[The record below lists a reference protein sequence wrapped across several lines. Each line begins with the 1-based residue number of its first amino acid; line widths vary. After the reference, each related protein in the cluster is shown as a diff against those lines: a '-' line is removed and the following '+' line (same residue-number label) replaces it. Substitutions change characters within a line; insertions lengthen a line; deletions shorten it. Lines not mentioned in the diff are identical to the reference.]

1 MLGRDRR
8 SGFTLIEVMVV
19 LVIVALAGS
28 FMVIGYNQLLQRKE
42 AAQIEELQA
51 WLEAAADIS
60 VLQSTVLGVTRMDN
74 QLKLMAFFH
83 GEWFL
88 LADQVSLEID
98 EDMQIT
104 WPAELLDSNLTETA
118 EDDHPQPYLVLT
130 PAGDILPEGR
140 IGLRVGEQQAN
151 INWQESGEFSLAWQ
165 EI

>member
-8 SGFTLIEVMVV
+8 SGFTLIEIMVV

-88 LADQVSLEID
+88 LADQVSLDIG

-104 WPAELLDSNLTETA
+104 WPAELLDSVVTQGL
-118 EDDHPQPYLVLT
+118 EDSYPQPYLVLT
-130 PAGDILPEGR
+130 PAGDILPEGQVE
-140 IGLRVGEQQAN
+140 LRVGQQRALV
-151 INWQESGEFSLAWQ
+151 NWQESGEFSLSWQ